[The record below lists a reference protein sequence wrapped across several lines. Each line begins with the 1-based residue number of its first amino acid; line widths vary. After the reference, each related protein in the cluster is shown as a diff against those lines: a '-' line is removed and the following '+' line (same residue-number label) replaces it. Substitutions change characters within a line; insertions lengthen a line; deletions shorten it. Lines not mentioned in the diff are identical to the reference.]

1 MPTRKRL
8 LSTSLL
14 LLAVSASA
22 HLTDEIILQKELAWV
37 KGAVKHVQFGFD
49 EANPLKHYD
58 EYLDFEDMTDMDT
71 TDDTARNASRQ
82 GLLRGSFSA

>member
-1 MPTRKRL
+1 MATRTRL
-8 LSTSLL
+8 LGTSLL
-14 LLAVSASA
+14 ILAVSASA

-37 KGAVKHVQFGFD
+37 QGAIKHVQFGFD
-49 EANPLKHYD
+49 ETNPLKHY
-58 EYLDFEDMTDMDT
+58 EYLDFEDMTDMV